1 MTTLPAIVDQYQA
14 HLTEVGKSPHT
25 VKAYVRDVH
34 QFVKWWEQTS
44 GDSFG
49 PSLVDSRD
57 VQDYRASQLQKQLKP
72 ATINRR
78 LKAVQ
83 HFFKWAV
90 RSQEAQFNP
99 FDILEQVYIK
109 EQRDTAPKWLS
120 RHEQL
125 ALLRAVRKA
134 DSLRDLS
141 IIQTLLGTGL
151 RVSEL
156 TALTFDDVELSERK
170 GSVQVRAGK
179 GMKARTIPLDQRTR
193 QALDAYLSERE
204 AETNHNIFLGQR
216 GPLSDRAI
224 EKLVEKYAY
233 QAQLDHCTPHTLRH
247 TYAKNLL
254 DSEEK
259 PGLEVVATLMGHA
272 SLETTRIY
280 TLPSQRDLERAV
292 RSAAGEL

>member
-1 MTTLPAIVDQYQA
+1 MAPLPNIVERYHT
-14 HLTEVGKSPHT
+14 HLRDVGKSPHT
-25 VKAYVRDVH
+25 VKAYVGDV
-34 QFVKWWEQTS
+34 QRFAKWWEQTS

-49 PSLVDSRD
+49 PALVDSRD
-57 VQDYRASQLQKQLKP
+57 VQDYRGSLIQKQLKP

-83 HFFKWAV
+83 HFFKWAS
-90 RSQEAQFNP
+90 RTHQAHFNP
-99 FDILEQVYIK
+99 FDILAQVYLK
-109 EQRDTAPKWLS
+109 EQRNTAPQWLS
-120 RHEQL
+120 RQEQL

-134 DSLRDLS
+134 ENLRDLA
-141 IIQTLLGTGL
+141 IVQTLLGSGL

-156 TALTFDDVELSERK
+156 TALTLADVDLAERK
-170 GSVQVRAGK
+170 GSVRVRSGK

-193 QALDAYLSERE
+193 QALAAYLAQRPDQPS
-204 AETNHNIFLGQR
+204 HLFLGQR
-216 GPLSDRAI
+216 GPLTDRAI

-233 QAQLDHCTPHTLRH
+233 QAQLAHCTPHTLRH

-254 DSEEK
+254 DSAEK
-259 PGLEVVATLMGHA
+259 PGLEIVATLLGHA

-280 TLPSQRDLERAV
+280 TLPSEKDLERAV